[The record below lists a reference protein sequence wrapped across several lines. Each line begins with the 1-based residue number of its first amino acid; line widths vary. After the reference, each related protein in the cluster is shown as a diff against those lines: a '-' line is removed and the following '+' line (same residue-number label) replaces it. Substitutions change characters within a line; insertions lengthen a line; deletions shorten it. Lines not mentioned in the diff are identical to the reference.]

1 MKKLITLLSL
11 ILTLNSYGQTVLDSL
26 VFKRLNEYRI
36 ENGKVALTL
45 DTLVYKAAYHH
56 SKYLHDNGWDWGHR
70 EDSLVKPWDRLKAQG
85 LFFWS
90 AGENIATFTV
100 NLVSQDGWVDMEA
113 LSTQVL
119 TQWIGS
125 PSHHWLML
133 NEKINQGAIAVY
145 IGSGKVFVTLNA
157 IKQ

>member
-26 VFKRLNEYRI
+26 VFERLNEYRV
-36 ENGKVALTL
+36 EKGLSTLTL

-56 SKYLHDNGWDWGHR
+56 SKYLHENGWEWGHR
-70 EDSLVKPWDRLKAQG
+70 EDSLVKPWDRLYAQG
-85 LFFWS
+85 LFFW
-90 AGENIATFTV
+90 ACGENIALFTV
-100 NLVSQDGWVDMEA
+100 NLVSEDGWVDMEA
-113 LSTQVL
+113 LSEQVL

-133 NEKINQGAIAVY
+133 NEKINRGAIAVV
-145 IGSGKVFVTLNA
+145 IENGEVIVTLNA